1 MAFSLMLKLIVK
13 RSGYLPSKCARSN
26 NLVSFLRI
34 ALLLLI
40 IPSVIVISL
49 SSSSVGQA
57 QVLDKQAKLAEQTFW
72 IIRISIG
79 SLNQFLSLSV
89 QTRISLR
96 RITIA
101 GN

>member
-13 RSGYLPSKCARSN
+13 RSGYLPSKCAQPMNSGG
-26 NLVSFLRI
+26 LLRI
-34 ALLLLI
+34 ALLLI
-40 IPSVIVISL
+40 IPSVLVISL
-49 SSSSVGQA
+49 ASSSVGQA

-72 IIRISIG
+72 DNQDFDC

-101 GN
+101 GSY